1 MTTLLAPNAP
11 AAPSLPN
18 QFRFAAGA
26 RERFAGTF
34 KDQSILIG
42 AAAQAY
48 DLIDIAAGD
57 YTAGVYLW
65 VTSTTAG
72 NAATVV
78 FAADGPFAAIQ
89 QVELLDPTGAAFHT
103 YSGYELAVP
112 VMGMGGYVGQGIT
125 SDGPNYLATAGAG
138 ATGGSFGFMLR
149 VPCEFFPRDGA
160 GALWNGSTAAQFK
173 LRVTLAPST
182 AVYTTPPT
190 TLATV
195 RLRVNSHGYQIPNAN
210 SQQGVPFAAT
220 PPGGQMYQNF
230 FRQVYQAAGAGNIIV
245 PLTRKGYYLR
255 QLHIIQRDST
265 GARVNTLITGDV
277 NIKIDNVD
285 VFNGP
290 VELLRQITWERN
302 RWATGAAIPLGIL
315 GLTWAYDWDGLN
327 GGESRDQWIP
337 TQPGSIMELRA
348 TVGAVGS
355 LTIITNDATVTK
367 EALDTGLVKV

>member
-1 MTTLLAPNAP
+1 MNATAP
-11 AAPSLPN
+11 ATATPANLPA

-34 KDQSILIG
+34 KDQQLLIG
-42 AAAQAY
+42 AGSQSF

-65 VTSTTAG
+65 VTHTIAAG
-72 NAATVV
+72 NAAVV
-78 FAADGPFAAIQ
+78 AFAADGPFSAIQ

-125 SDGPNYLATAGAG
+125 TDGPNYTAVTGAV

-149 VPCEFFPRDGA
+149 IPCEFFPRDAA

-173 LRVTLAPST
+173 IRVTLAAST
-182 AVYTTPPT
+182 AVFTTPPT
-190 TLATV
+190 ALTNV
-195 RLRVNSHGYQIPNAN
+195 RVRVNSHGYQIPNAN

-230 FRQVYQAAGAGNIIV
+230 FRQVYQVAGAGNIIV
-245 PLTRKGYYLR
+245 PLSRKGYYLR
-255 QLHIIQRDST
+255 QLHIVTRDNA
-265 GARVNTLITGDV
+265 GARTNALLTGDV

-290 VELLRQITWERN
+290 PELWKQITWERN
-302 RWATGAAIPLGIL
+302 RWATGAAIPAGIY

-348 TVGAVGS
+348 TCGAAGS
-355 LTIITNDATVTK
+355 ITIITNDATITK

>member
-1 MTTLLAPNAP
+1 MTATATAP
-11 AAPSLPN
+11 ATNLPA

-34 KDQSILIG
+34 KDQQLLIG
-42 AAAQAY
+42 AGSQSY
-48 DLIDIAAGD
+48 DLIDVAAGD
-57 YTAGVYLW
+57 YTAGIYLW

-78 FAADGPFAAIQ
+78 FAADGPFSAIQ

-112 VMGMGGYVGQGIT
+112 IMGMGGYVGQGIT
-125 SDGPNYLATAGAG
+125 TDGPNYLATAGVAAG
-138 ATGGSFGFMLR
+138 LGGSFGFMLR
-149 VPCEFFPRDGA
+149 IPCEFFPRDGA

-173 LRVTLAPST
+173 VRVTLAAST

-190 TLATV
+190 TLANV

-230 FRQVYQAAGAGNIIV
+230 FRQVYQIAGAGNIIV
-245 PLTRKGYYLR
+245 PLSRKGYYLR
-255 QLHIIQRDST
+255 ELMFVTRDASGVRT
-265 GARVNTLITGDV
+265 NALFNGDV

-290 VELLRQITWERN
+290 QELLKQITWERN
-302 RWATGAAIPLGIL
+302 RWATGAAIPLGIY

-348 TVGAVGS
+348 NAGAAGS
-355 LTIITNDATVTK
+355 LTIITNDATITK